1 MIAQTRQQDPTTDV
15 AAWCEALDVS
25 RSGYYDH
32 RRKAQRP
39 RRQSDENLAKAV
51 HDCFHASRQTYGTPR
66 LRVDLRDLGHR
77 VGRRRIGRLMRQQNL
92 RPKQKRRFV
101 PKTTDSRHGKAV
113 APPTLLKREALTAP
127 GQVWVTDITYI
138 PTQEGWLYLAAEM
151 DLFSRRI
158 VGWHAKEHME
168 RGLVIEA
175 FQSAVSASRGSLRG
189 LLHHSDQG
197 SQYVS
202 ADFVGLLDTL
212 GVERSM
218 SRRGNCY
225 DNAAMES
232 FWATLK
238 AECFDSKEIPATRQ
252 QARSMIFDYIEAFYN
267 PRRRHSS
274 LGYVAP
280 LQFEQQHSTLAA

>member
-1 MIAQTRQQDPTTDV
+1 MIRQVHLDDPNTDV
-15 AAWCEALDVS
+15 AAWCRALEVS

-32 RRKAQRP
+32 LGKAQRP
-39 RRQSDENLAKAV
+39 RRQEDVRLAEV
-51 HDCFHASRQTYGTPR
+51 VQDCFQASRQTYGTPR
-66 LRVDLRDLGHR
+66 LREDLRELGHR
-77 VGRRRIGRLMRQQNL
+77 VGRRRIGRLMHQQDL
-92 RPKQKRRFV
+92 HAKQKRRFV
-101 PKTTDSRHGKAV
+101 PRTTDSRHGKAV
-113 APPTLLKREALTAP
+113 APPVLLTREAPTEP
-127 GQVWVTDITYI
+127 NQVWVTDITYV
-138 PTQEGWLYLAAEM
+138 PTKEGWLYLAAEM

-158 VGWHAKEHME
+158 VGWDAKAHME

-175 FQSAVSASRGSLRG
+175 FQSAVAASRGSLRG

-202 ADFVGLLDTL
+202 ADFVELLGTL

-238 AECFDSKEIPATRQ
+238 TECFHGPIPATRQ
-252 QARSMIFDYIEAFYN
+252 QARSMIFDYIETFYN
-267 PRRRHSS
+267 PKRRHSS
-274 LGYVAP
+274 LGNLSP
-280 LQFEQQHSTLAA
+280 LQFEQQNATLAA

>member
-1 MIAQTRQQDPTTDV
+1 MIRQVQHDDPDTDV
-15 AAWCEALDVS
+15 AAWCRALEVS

-32 RRKAQRP
+32 LGKAERP
-39 RRQSDENLAKAV
+39 RRQEDASLAEVV
-51 HDCFHASRQTYGTPR
+51 HDCFQASRQTYGTPR
-66 LRVDLRDLGHR
+66 LRDDLRDLGHR
-77 VGRRRIGRLMRQQNL
+77 VGRRRIGRLMRQQDL
-92 RPKQKRRFV
+92 HAKQKRRFV
-101 PKTTDSRHGKAV
+101 PRTTDSRHGKAV
-113 APPTLLKREALTAP
+113 APPVLLAREAPTAP
-127 GQVWVTDITYI
+127 NQVWVTDITYV
-138 PTQEGWLYLAAEM
+138 PTREGWLYLAAEM

-158 VGWHAKEHME
+158 IGWDAKEHME

-175 FQSAVSASRGSLRG
+175 FQSAVAASRGSLRG

-202 ADFVGLLDTL
+202 ADFVELLGTL

-238 AECFDSKEIPATRQ
+238 TECFHGQIPATRQ
-252 QARSMIFDYIEAFYN
+252 QARSMIFDYIETFYN
-267 PRRRHSS
+267 PKRRHSA
-274 LGYVAP
+274 LGNLSP
-280 LQFEQQHSTLAA
+280 LQFEQRNSTLAA